1 MKNLN
6 VLLLE
11 DNALDAELNQT
22 ELRDNLTEYTCTF
35 YWVTNKPAY
44 RRTLDTLAPDLVLSD
59 YTVASYS
66 GLEALRD
73 LRTKYPYT
81 PFIFVTGAQQEEVAA
96 QAIKEG
102 AWDYVVKDR
111 ISRLTMAV
119 QNALRLREE
128 QQKNSEIREAVTKS
142 ELRFR
147 TLFNSASDA
156 IFMMQGPTFIDCN
169 AATEKIFGCSKEQ
182 IVGESP
188 VRFSPPFQPSGV
200 ASEIAAH
207 ERIAAALSGTSQFFE
222 WQHIQYDGT
231 LFDAEVSLN
240 RLEIGGDVFIQAI
253 VRDVTQRKKSEA
265 ENFRLAMVANSTNNI
280 VVIADAEGK
289 IEWVNRA
296 FTTITEYSFE
306 EVIGKRPGSFLQGP
320 DTDKKL
326 AEFMSKQLAQGLGF
340 KDLEIINY
348 TKSGKP
354 YWILIEVQPIRDESG
369 KLRQFIAI
377 ESDTTERKKTQ
388 LVLADREK
396 RFRNLVQ
403 QSPVAVIEWDTRLNV
418 LEWNEAAE
426 KIFGYTRAEAMG
438 RCAFGLILPS
448 APHPQVEKVLDML
461 IAQQGGNRNTN
472 KNIKKDG
479 KSILCEWYNRPL
491 TDEVGKTI
499 GIVSMVE
506 DITEKVKAEKE
517 LKESELKFRQ
527 IINSSPMGIYLYEV
541 NANNQLIL
549 VGTNPA
555 ADTLT
560 GIRNADFIGKTLEEI
575 FPGLKETDVPGHYLE
590 AALHG
595 TPWFTEDM
603 RYHEG
608 KVSGAFQIYAFQAGH
623 NRVGVMF
630 LNITEQKKIE
640 AAIKQKNEELLK
652 INAELD
658 SFVYSASHDLRAP
671 IASLLGLVEVARLEK
686 DVSSLDRLLDMQK
699 RSLLKLDNFIHDIV
713 SYSRNNRLDVQVEPI
728 DFITL
733 IEGIFEQLYFMD
745 HLGQLDCRIIITP
758 QLNFFSDSKRIAV
771 ILNNLISNA
780 IKYADINKPNPFVEV
795 RVDKSPDGVIISVED
810 NGDGIE
816 AEHLPKIFDM
826 FYRATQKS
834 SGSGIGL
841 YIVHEITN
849 KMKGSIKV
857 ESVRKAGSK
866 FIVNL
871 PNLYGELM
879 SPLPLEKKAQNQA
892 KQVYT
897 EVEIST
903 DADSGLFENFINQ
916 LVSEYHAKL
925 LNHIHGVDTDY
936 ADFLLQDEKLTLH
949 RQTFTGISMF
959 PTELGN
965 ANPQANELARQ
976 VGSQLKK

>member
-1 MKNLN
+1 MKNLS

-44 RRTLDTLAPDLVLSD
+44 RKTLDTLAPDLVLSD
-59 YTVASYS
+59 YTIPSYS

-73 LRTKYPYT
+73 LKTKYPYT
-81 PFIFVTGAQQEEVAA
+81 PFIFVTGTQQEEVAA

-128 QQKNSEIREAVTKS
+128 QQKNIEIQEAVTKS

-182 IVGESP
+182 IVGQSP

-200 ASEIAAH
+200 ASEVAAH
-207 ERIAAALSGTSQFFE
+207 ERIAAAFSGKPQFFE

-240 RLEIGGDVFIQAI
+240 RLEIGGEVFIQAI

-296 FTTITEYSFE
+296 FTEITEYSFE

-320 DTDKKL
+320 DTDKKQV
-326 AEFMSKQLAQGLGF
+326 EFMSKQLAQGLGF

-426 KIFGYTRAEAMG
+426 KIFGYTRAEAIG

-448 APHPQVEKVLDML
+448 APNPQVEKVLDML

-472 KNIKKDG
+472 QNITKDG

-541 NANNQLIL
+541 NANNQLVL

-560 GIRNADFIGKTLEEI
+560 GIRNADFIGKTSRRNLSRIKRNGSTGSLFGCRIARHTLVYRRYAYYDE
-575 FPGLKETDVPGHYLE
+575 GLIT
-590 AALHG
+590 
-595 TPWFTEDM
+595 
-603 RYHEG
+603 
-608 KVSGAFQIYAFQAGH
+608 GAFQVYAFQAGH

-630 LNITEQKKIE
+630 LNITERKK
-640 AAIKQKNEELLK
+640 
-652 INAELD
+652 
-658 SFVYSASHDLRAP
+658 
-671 IASLLGLVEVARLEK
+671 
-686 DVSSLDRLLDMQK
+686 
-699 RSLLKLDNFIHDIV
+699 LKLP
-713 SYSRNNRLDVQVEPI
+713 S
-728 DFITL
+728 
-733 IEGIFEQLYFMD
+733 
-745 HLGQLDCRIIITP
+745 
-758 QLNFFSDSKRIAV
+758 SKR
-771 ILNNLISNA
+771 
-780 IKYADINKPNPFVEV
+780 
-795 RVDKSPDGVIISVED
+795 
-810 NGDGIE
+810 
-816 AEHLPKIFDM
+816 
-826 FYRATQKS
+826 
-834 SGSGIGL
+834 
-841 YIVHEITN
+841 
-849 KMKGSIKV
+849 MK
-857 ESVRKAGSK
+857 
-866 FIVNL
+866 NC
-871 PNLYGELM
+871 
-879 SPLPLEKKAQNQA
+879 
-892 KQVYT
+892 
-897 EVEIST
+897 
-903 DADSGLFENFINQ
+903 
-916 LVSEYHAKL
+916 
-925 LNHIHGVDTDY
+925 
-936 ADFLLQDEKLTLH
+936 
-949 RQTFTGISMF
+949 
-959 PTELGN
+959 
-965 ANPQANELARQ
+965 
-976 VGSQLKK
+976 